1 MGAWNARIGL
11 PPTPRLC
18 HPWRK
23 WMKRSDPAVYKTF
36 LVLFI
41 TFLNV
46 VTSVLRKVKRKV
58 RVAVGGDW
66 TRSELQA
73 SVGGGGAVRDATT
86 GPGQNSRLQLAVA
99 VLFVMLVGV
108 FSIVLSLLI
117 IAGDVELNP
126 GPPKGRN

>member
-1 MGAWNARIGL
+1 
-11 PPTPRLC
+11 
-18 HPWRK
+18 
-23 WMKRSDPAVYKTF
+23 MKRSDPAVYKTF

-73 SVGGGGAVRDATT
+73 SVSGGGAVRDAGRGFLYRHVLTHNSGGCGAESRTT
-86 GPGQNSRLQLAVA
+86 
-99 VLFVMLVGV
+99 
-108 FSIVLSLLI
+108 
-117 IAGDVELNP
+117 
-126 GPPKGRN
+126 